1 MGGVFRR
8 PCATILFLALALAST
23 TPIAAHAG
31 VNDGVRE
38 EMRPG
43 EPGYQELALAFARV
57 AKGDYEG
64 ALKYAQRARSLAP
77 DYEMP
82 VRLLA
87 DILNKLGRIGE
98 AVDVINDFVASHKHS
113 MALIAQRGHLRKRLM
128 DVAGAEAD
136 LRSARD
142 SGALTQEQAAAVNVA
157 LFDLTMSAAY
167 KDFNGSRLNEAI
179 ENARAA
185 RKLDEK
191 AEAPVRLIAD
201 AFSRQGRAQAA
212 LDELNR
218 YVSQNKPSG
227 RLLAQRGYLRRAMK
241 DLKGAE
247 ADFDAALAAP
257 DIEPSETLPLRNALA
272 EATQAEQ
279 DSIVQ
284 AELAQVYA
292 AIAKRDYA
300 RAVKA
305 ARVLRAKYP
314 NAEAPLFALMTA
326 LSKSRQAEAAV
337 KEADAFI
344 KDNTPS
350 STLLAQRGYSRRAT
364 GDLPGAIA
372 DFRAALA
379 RPDIEPAQAKR
390 LKLALAE
397 AERANERGGSP
408 VGGVVQ
414 ATPLQQAL
422 NSGYDALKVGRLDEA
437 VRAAR
442 EAHDLDPE
450 AEEPVLLLLT
460 ALLREGRKAEALAE
474 ANRYL
479 ASFPQSPG
487 VLAQRGFMRRQA
499 KDVSGAAAD
508 FEQALKF
515 DLPADQKLNVTRA
528 LDEARYTLVAEKAFK
543 ALAARDWV
551 SALRYGRAAEAF
563 PRADEAVFRVTIAA
577 LAGLGHTEEA
587 LRASNALIA
596 RGKATG
602 QAYAQR
608 AYLRKTLGDGAGAL
622 ADFVQALGRGG
633 LPAAQRVAVE
643 LEIATARASAY
654 ETQGDVARARDE
666 LVTFAQTHPGYAA
679 GWSTLGQFYARQK
692 EYAAALEAFETS
704 LAVERNGEVLLNAGY
719 ASVYVDRSKES
730 QFFREALDRWSSDPS
745 LSARPPRDRDV
756 IRTQI
761 VESDASVRTNVV
773 FNSIADR
780 PKRWG
785 GHQLQPSFETVIRFD
800 GRFLPYIFGLEGL
813 IGGFWSQDQTRFTE
827 SYSRLG
833 LRLRPF
839 DGINFSV
846 SAEWQHY
853 FTRNAPF
860 NQLALSWGYGYGGFA
875 YSSATSAGAAGA
887 IEPTDLSYPHETTWQ
902 PLTSFA
908 TYGTYRA
915 GERRYLQNAVGLLG
929 YSYWD
934 AGSRVVLGAAA
945 MGMATYDSADTRR
958 FAFGAGPALVAR
970 TWLGGDFYRA
980 FDGILTAQVGYL
992 FPFGES
998 RRQGGLNATI
1008 GVSF

>member
-1 MGGVFRR
+1 M
-8 PCATILFLALALAST
+8 
-23 TPIAAHAG
+23 
-31 VNDGVRE
+31 
-38 EMRPG
+38 
-43 EPGYQELALAFARV
+43 
-57 AKGDYEG
+57 
-64 ALKYAQRARSLAP
+64 
-77 DYEMP
+77 
-82 VRLLA
+82 
-87 DILNKLGRIGE
+87 
-98 AVDVINDFVASHKHS
+98 
-113 MALIAQRGHLRKRLM
+113 
-128 DVAGAEAD
+128 
-136 LRSARD
+136 
-142 SGALTQEQAAAVNVA
+142 
-157 LFDLTMSAAY
+157 
-167 KDFNGSRLNEAI
+167 
-179 ENARAA
+179 
-185 RKLDEK
+185 
-191 AEAPVRLIAD
+191 
-201 AFSRQGRAQAA
+201 
-212 LDELNR
+212 
-218 YVSQNKPSG
+218 
-227 RLLAQRGYLRRAMK
+227 
-241 DLKGAE
+241 
-247 ADFDAALAAP
+247 
-257 DIEPSETLPLRNALA
+257 
-272 EATQAEQ
+272 
-279 DSIVQ
+279 
-284 AELAQVYA
+284 
-292 AIAKRDYA
+292 
-300 RAVKA
+300 
-305 ARVLRAKYP
+305 
-314 NAEAPLFALMTA
+314 
-326 LSKSRQAEAAV
+326 
-337 KEADAFI
+337 
-344 KDNTPS
+344 
-350 STLLAQRGYSRRAT
+350 
-364 GDLPGAIA
+364 
-372 DFRAALA
+372 
-379 RPDIEPAQAKR
+379 
-390 LKLALAE
+390 
-397 AERANERGGSP
+397 
-408 VGGVVQ
+408 
-414 ATPLQQAL
+414 
-422 NSGYDALKVGRLDEA
+422 
-437 VRAAR
+437 
-442 EAHDLDPE
+442 
-450 AEEPVLLLLT
+450 
-460 ALLREGRKAEALAE
+460 
-474 ANRYL
+474 
-479 ASFPQSPG
+479 
-487 VLAQRGFMRRQA
+487 
-499 KDVSGAAAD
+499 
-508 FEQALKF
+508 

-622 ADFVQALGRGG
+622 ADFVKALDRGG

-643 LEIATARASAY
+643 LEIATARSSAY
-654 ETQGDVARARDE
+654 EKQGDVTRARAE
-666 LVTFAQTHPGYAA
+666 LVNFTQTHPGYAA

-692 EYAAALEAFETS
+692 EYAAAVEAFENS
-704 LAVERNGEVLLNAGY
+704 LAVERSGEVLLNAGY
-719 ASVYVDRSKES
+719 ASVYVDRSKEL

-745 LSARPPRDRDV
+745 LKARPARDRDV
-756 IRTQI
+756 IRTQV
-761 VESDASVRTNVV
+761 VEADASVRTNVV
-773 FNSIADR
+773 FNGIADR
-780 PKRWG
+780 RKRWG

-839 DGINFSV
+839 DGVNFSV

-887 IEPTDLSYPHETTWQ
+887 IEPTDMSYPHETTWQ

-934 AGSRVVLGAAA
+934 ADSRVVLGAAA

-980 FDGILTAQVGYL
+980 YDGILTAQIGYL

>member
-1 MGGVFRR
+1 MGRVFRR
-8 PCATILFLALALAST
+8 PCATILFLTLALAPT
-23 TPIAAHAG
+23 TPIAARAG

-87 DILNKLGRIGE
+87 DILNKLGRMGE

-136 LRSARD
+136 FRSALR
-142 SGALTQEQAAAVNVA
+142 SGALNQEQAAAVDAA
-157 LFDLTMSAAY
+157 LFDLAMSAAY
-167 KDFNGSRLNEAI
+167 KDFNESRLNEAI
-179 ENARAA
+179 EKARAA
-185 RKLDEK
+185 REMDKK
-191 AEAPVRLIAD
+191 AEAPVRLIAE

-218 YVSQNKPSG
+218 YISQNKPSG
-227 RLLAQRGYLRRAMK
+227 RLLAQRGYLRRAMQ
-241 DLKGAE
+241 DVKGAE
-247 ADFDAALAAP
+247 ADFEAALAAP
-257 DIEPSETLPLRNALA
+257 DIEPSETAPLRNALA
-272 EATQAEQ
+272 EAAKAER

-284 AELAQVYA
+284 AELAEVYA

-305 ARVLRAKYP
+305 ARALRAKYP

-326 LSKSRQAEAAV
+326 LTKSRQAEAAV

-379 RPDIEPAQAKR
+379 QPALEPAQVKR

-397 AERANERGGSP
+397 AERANERGGSLVAAP
-408 VGGVVQ
+408 Q

-422 NSGYDALKVGRLDEA
+422 NSGYDALKVGQLDEA

-442 EAHDLDPE
+442 EAHSLDPK

-460 ALLREGRKAEALAE
+460 ALLRQGRKAEALAE

-479 ASFPQSPG
+479 ASVPQSPG

-499 KDVSGAAAD
+499 KDVSGAVAD
-508 FEQALKF
+508 FEQALKYG
-515 DLPADQKLNVTRA
+515 LPADQKLNVARA

-577 LAGLGHTEEA
+577 LAGLGHTDEA

-622 ADFVQALGRGG
+622 ADFVKALDRGD

-643 LEIATARASAY
+643 LEVAAARSSAY
-654 ETQGDVARARDE
+654 ETQGDLTRARDE
-666 LVTFAQTHPGYAA
+666 LVNFAHTHPDYAA

-692 EYAAALEAFETS
+692 EYAAAVAAFENS
-704 LAVERNGEVLLNAGY
+704 LAVERSGEVLLNAGY

-745 LSARPPRDRDV
+745 LSARPPRDREV

-761 VESDASVRTNVV
+761 VESDASVRTLVV
-773 FNSIADR
+773 FNGIADR
-780 PKRWG
+780 RKRWG

-800 GRFLPYIFGLEGL
+800 GRFLPNIFGLEGL

-839 DGINFSV
+839 DGVNFSV

-875 YSSATSAGAAGA
+875 YSSAPSAGAAGA
-887 IEPTDLSYPHETTWQ
+887 IEPTDMSYPHETAWQ

-908 TYGTYRA
+908 TFGTYRA

-929 YSYWD
+929 YSYWNAD
-934 AGSRVVLGAAA
+934 SRVVLGAAA
-945 MGMATYDSADTRR
+945 MGMGTYDSADTRR

-980 FDGILTAQVGYL
+980 FDGILTAQIGYL

-1008 GVSF
+1008 GISF

>member
-1 MGGVFRR
+1 MRRVFRR

-23 TPIAAHAG
+23 TPIAARAG
-31 VNDGVRE
+31 DNDGVRE
-38 EMRPG
+38 EPRPG
-43 EPGYQELALAFARV
+43 QPGYQELALAFARL
-57 AKGDYEG
+57 AKGDYDA

-77 DYEMP
+77 NYEMP

-142 SGALTQEQAAAVNVA
+142 SGALTQEQAAAVDVA
-157 LFDLTMSAAY
+157 LFDLAMSAAY
-167 KDFNGSRLNEAI
+167 KDFNESRLNEAI
-179 ENARAA
+179 EKARAA
-185 RKLDEK
+185 RELNKD
-191 AEAPVRLIAD
+191 AEAPVGLIAE
-201 AFSRQGRAQAA
+201 AYSRQGRAQAA

-218 YVSQNKPSG
+218 YISQNKASG
-227 RLLAQRGYLRRAMK
+227 RLLAQRGYLRRAMQ
-241 DLKGAE
+241 DLKGAA
-247 ADFDAALAAP
+247 ADFEAALSAP
-257 DIEPSETLPLRNALA
+257 DIEPSQTLPLRNALA
-272 EATQAEQ
+272 EAVKAEH
-279 DSIVQ
+279 DSIMQ

-292 AIAKRDYA
+292 AIAKRNYA

-305 ARVLRAKYP
+305 ARDLRAKYP

-326 LSKSRQAEAAV
+326 LTKSRQAKAAV

-344 KDNTPS
+344 KDNKPS
-350 STLLAQRGYSRRAT
+350 STLLAQRGYSRRAI
-364 GDLPGAIA
+364 GDLSGAIA
-372 DFRAALA
+372 DFRDALA
-379 RPDIEPAQAKR
+379 QPDIEPAQVKR

-397 AERANERGGSP
+397 AERASEPGGSQ
-408 VGGVVQ
+408 VGAQ

-442 EAHDLDPE
+442 EAHDLDPQ
-450 AEEPVLLLLT
+450 AEEPILLLLT
-460 ALLREGRKAEALAE
+460 ALLRQGCKAEALAE

-499 KDVSGAAAD
+499 KDVSGAVAD
-508 FEQALKF
+508 FEQALKY

-608 AYLRKTLGDGAGAL
+608 AYLRKTLGDAVGAL
-622 ADFVQALGRGG
+622 ADFVTAIDRGG
-633 LPAAQRVAVE
+633 LPPAQRVAVE
-643 LEIATARASAY
+643 LEIATARSSAF
-654 ETQGDVARARDE
+654 EKQGDVTRASAE
-666 LVTFAQTHPGYAA
+666 LVNFTHTHPDYAA

-692 EYAAALEAFETS
+692 EYAAAVAAFENS
-704 LAVERNGEVLLNAGY
+704 LALERSGEVLLNAGY

-730 QFFREALDRWSSDPS
+730 QFFREALDRWSSDAS
-745 LSARPPRDRDV
+745 LKARPARDRDV
-756 IRTQI
+756 IRTQV
-761 VESDASVRTNVV
+761 VEADASVRTNVV
-773 FNSIADR
+773 FNGIADR
-780 PKRWG
+780 RKRWG

-839 DGINFSV
+839 DGVNFSV

-875 YSSATSAGAAGA
+875 YSSAPSAGAAGA
-887 IEPTDLSYPHETTWQ
+887 IEPTDMSYPHETTWQ

-934 AGSRVVLGAAA
+934 ADSRVVLGAAA

-958 FAFGAGPALVAR
+958 FAFGVGPALVAR

-980 FDGILTAQVGYL
+980 FDGILTAQIGYL

-1008 GVSF
+1008 GISF

>member
-1 MGGVFRR
+1 
-8 PCATILFLALALAST
+8 LALAGATRASAF
-23 TPIAAHAG
+23 AAG
-31 VNDGVRE
+31 NDAVRE
-38 EMRPG
+38 SPPPG
-43 EPGYQELALAFARV
+43 DPGYQELALAFARL
-57 AKGDYEG
+57 AKGDPDG

-77 DYEMP
+77 NYEMP

-87 DILNKLGRIGE
+87 DILNKMGRTAE
-98 AVDVINDFVASHKHS
+98 ALDAINAFVASHQHS

-136 LRSARD
+136 LRSARQ
-142 SGALTQEQAAAVNVA
+142 SGALTQEQSAAVDVA
-157 LFDLTMSAAY
+157 LFDLAMDAAY
-167 KDFNGSRLNEAI
+167 KDVNEARLNEAI
-179 ENARAA
+179 EKARAA
-185 RKLDEK
+185 RALDEK
-191 AEAPVRLIAD
+191 AEAPVRLIAE
-201 AFSRQGRAQAA
+201 AYSRQGRAQAA

-218 YVSQNKPSG
+218 YVAQNKASG

-241 DLKGAE
+241 DLKGAA
-247 ADFDAALAAP
+247 ADFEAALAAP
-257 DIEPSETLPLRNALA
+257 DIEPSQTAPLRNALT
-272 EATQAEQ
+272 EATKAER

-284 AELAQVYA
+284 AELEAVYK
-292 AIAKRDYA
+292 AIKKRDYA
-300 RAVKA
+300 GAVKA
-305 ARVLRAKYP
+305 ARDLRAKYP
-314 NAEAPLFALMTA
+314 NDEAPLFALMTA
-326 LSKSRQAEAAV
+326 LTKSRQAKAAV
-337 KEADAFI
+337 KEADEFI
-344 KDNTPS
+344 KVNTPS
-350 STLLAQRGYSRRAT
+350 ATLLAQRGYSRRAI
-364 GDLPGAIA
+364 GDLRGAIE
-372 DFRAALA
+372 DFKAALA
-379 RPDIEPAQAKR
+379 QPALDPAQEKR

-397 AERANERGGSP
+397 AQRANEPGASP
-408 VGGVVQ
+408 VGAQ

-422 NSGYDALKVGRLDEA
+422 NSGYDALKAGRPDDA

-442 EAHDLDPE
+442 EARDLDPK

-460 ALLREGRKAEALAE
+460 ALLRQGCKAEALAE

-479 ASFPQSPG
+479 ALVPQSPG

-499 KDVSGAAAD
+499 GDVNGAVAD
-508 FEQALKF
+508 FEQALKYE
-515 DLPADQKLNVTRA
+515 LPADQKLNVARA

-577 LAGLGHTEEA
+577 LAGLGHTDEA

-622 ADFVQALGRGG
+622 ADFEQALDRGG

-643 LEIATARASAY
+643 LEIATARSSAY
-654 ETQGDVARARDE
+654 ETQGDVTGAREE
-666 LVTFAQTHPGYAA
+666 LVNFVRTHPGYAA

-692 EYAAALEAFETS
+692 EYPAAVTAFENS
-704 LAVERNGEVLLNAGY
+704 LAVERSGEVLLNAGY

-730 QFFREALDRWSSDPS
+730 QFFREAIDRWSSDPS
-745 LSARPPRDRDV
+745 LSARPARDREV

-761 VESDASVRTNVV
+761 VEADSSVRTNVV
-773 FNSIADR
+773 FNGIADR

-785 GHQLQPSFETVIRFD
+785 GHQIQPSFETTIRFD

-827 SYSRLG
+827 GYSRLG

-839 DGINFSV
+839 DGVNFSV
-846 SAEWQHY
+846 SAEWQHH

-875 YSSATSAGAAGA
+875 YSSAPSAGAAGA
-887 IEPTDLSYPHETTWQ
+887 IEPTDMSYPHETTWQ

-908 TYGTYRA
+908 TYGTYRTS
-915 GERRYLQNAVGLLG
+915 ELRYLQNAVGLLG

-934 AGSRVVLGAAA
+934 AESRVVLGAAA
-945 MGMATYDSADTRR
+945 MGMGTFDSADVRR

-980 FDGILTAQVGYL
+980 FDGILTAQIGYL

-1008 GVSF
+1008 GISF